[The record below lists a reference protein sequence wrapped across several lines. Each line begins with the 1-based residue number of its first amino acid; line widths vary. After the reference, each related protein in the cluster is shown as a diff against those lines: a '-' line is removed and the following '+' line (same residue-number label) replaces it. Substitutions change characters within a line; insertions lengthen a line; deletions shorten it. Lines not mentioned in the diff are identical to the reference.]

1 MTDVTRGRGGS
12 EFVEGRQ
19 RRHLVGDGV
28 PDVAIGCPVTSRQ
41 GTNGRREWLVTGYAQ
56 AREVLRDKRF
66 SRAVLA
72 EANHPRGPAAR
83 MSVTDLDPP
92 RHTRIRTLIGGAFS
106 ARRAEQLRGYVE
118 RVADELLDTLIAAG
132 PTADLLADFCAP
144 LTFAAQAELLGVP
157 PSRRTAIRNR
167 ANARLGRPGAPW
179 TEVYQGELL
188 LHEEVVAMLADADD
202 PPTGLMA
209 ELLATHRDDGLLSEA
224 DLTGLAASLFF
235 DGHALAAAQ
244 IANAVLCLASR
255 PGLLD
260 HLAGSPECVGAAV
273 EETLRY
279 CPSVTFSMARVATAA
294 VELAGAW
301 IEPGDVVTA
310 LLPIVNRDH
319 AVFADP
325 DRLDL
330 DRAGSRHLSFGHGT
344 HHCLGAHLA
353 RVELQAALRVL
364 ARRVPRLSV
373 AVDERDLMWTVTP
386 TMRTLAAL
394 PVRWTS
400 SVVRSF
406 PVPGRSS
413 SRPGPMGAR
422 IGRQPEVDR

>member
-1 MTDVTRGRGGS
+1 MTDVTRGRGGGK
-12 EFVEGRQ
+12 FVEGRQ
-19 RRHLVGDGV
+19 HRHLVGDGV
-28 PDVAIGCPVTSRQ
+28 PDVAPGCPVVSRR
-41 GTNGRREWLVTGYAQ
+41 GTDGRREWLVTGYAR
-56 AREVLRDKRF
+56 AREVLRDTRF

-72 EANHPRGPAAR
+72 ETTHPRGPAAR

-106 ARRAEQLRGYVE
+106 ARRAERLRGYVD

-144 LTFAAQAELLGVP
+144 LTFAVQAELLGVP
-157 PSRRTAIRNR
+157 PARRAAIRDR
-167 ANARLGRPGAPW
+167 ANARLGRPGAPG

-188 LHEEVVAMLADADD
+188 LHEEVAAMLADADE
-202 PPTGLMA
+202 PPTGLLA
-209 ELLATHRDDGLLSEA
+209 ELLATHRDGLLDKA

-244 IANAVLCLASR
+244 LANAVLCIASR

-260 HLAGSPECVGAAV
+260 HVGGSPERVSAAV
-273 EETLRY
+273 EEALRY
-279 CPSVTFSMARVATAA
+279 CPSVTFTMPRVATAA

-301 IEPGDVVTA
+301 IEPGDVVMA
-310 LLPIVNRDH
+310 LLPIVNRDR
-319 AVFADP
+319 AFFTDP
-325 DRLDL
+325 DRLGL
-330 DRAGSRHLSFGHGT
+330 DRTGSRHLSFGHGT

-353 RVELQAALRVL
+353 RVELQVALRVL

-373 AVDERDLMWTVTP
+373 AVDERDLVWTVTP

-406 PVPGRSS
+406 PVPDRSS
-413 SRPGPMGAR
+413 PALEHDGW
-422 IGRQPEVDR
+422 EDRTAA